1 MSSWYYR
8 QLPTEKLSKDD
19 LMMIQDE
26 ELGSIDDLPIEFY
39 DLNMAGLQ
47 ESVFISGGVDRW
59 SETSTG
65 W

>member
-1 MSSWYYR
+1 
-8 QLPTEKLSKDD
+8 
-19 LMMIQDE
+19 MMIQDE
-26 ELGSIDDLPIEFY
+26 ELGSIDDLQIEFY

-65 W
+65 